1 MEREIFSMLPVRTW
15 RWLGVNESYLP
26 EELQTP
32 PVPVHKTHI
41 DVLAGQKVTRVIA
54 NRTERQTEITARVAE
69 GGTLQ
74 LVQLQMLP
82 TDKAG
87 TCSVTVRAE
96 KDARIYYTAAEIGA
110 SHVLTQVKIELAG
123 DGSQADVAALY
134 FGDGARAIDLNY
146 IIVQEGNKTEASMQV
161 KGALQDSAVKIF
173 RGTLDFKA
181 GSKGSAGREKEEVVL
196 LNEGIRNRSVPLM
209 LSAEEDVNGQ
219 HAVSAGRLDK
229 SRLFYLMSRGLDY
242 LMSRGLDE
250 KEARKLAVGALFA
263 TVLERVPD
271 ADLREEI
278 SREVEE
284 RIEHGQR

>member
-41 DVLAGQKVTRVIA
+41 DVPAGQKVTKVIA

-110 SHVLTQVKIELAG
+110 SHVLAQVKIELAG

-219 HAVSAGRLDK
+219 HAVSAGSLDK
-229 SRLFYLMSRGLDY
+229 SRLFY